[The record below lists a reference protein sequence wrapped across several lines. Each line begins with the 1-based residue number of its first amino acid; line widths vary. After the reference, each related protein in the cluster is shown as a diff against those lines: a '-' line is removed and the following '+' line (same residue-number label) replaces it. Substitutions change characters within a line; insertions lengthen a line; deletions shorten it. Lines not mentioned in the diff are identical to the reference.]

1 MQICRELAGYSYGQ
15 ADLVRRA
22 MSKKKADVMEKERGH
37 FITGCAA
44 NGISEAVANSI
55 FDEMSSFA
63 AYAFNKS
70 HAACY
75 AVVAYQT
82 AYLKRHYPREYMAA
96 LMTSVLDS
104 TAKLMEYI
112 EECTRLEIPVLPPD
126 INQSD
131 MVFTVT
137 PQGIRFGLL
146 AIKNMGRRVIED
158 ILKERELD
166 GPFTNFVEFCR
177 RTSAG
182 DLNRRG
188 VESLIKCGALDHL
201 GANRREMMENYG
213 PLADAIAE
221 ESRYLSGG
229 QLSLFGEGGATADY
243 RLSPREEYPH
253 AELLAYEKEVTGM
266 YLSGHPMSQYLPLYD
281 RYQAVRIARLQSAE
295 TNAPYDNAWVDIFGI
310 LADKKMRTT
319 KRGDILALL
328 TVEDMTGSMEVMC
341 FGRVYSQVSAK
352 LVPGEPL
359 FFRGRVSLREEDDT
373 KMVLE
378 RVFTIEERQSAPP
391 PRPPQSREKGSSG
404 KPAAERPQKGGRLL
418 IRVPQMEGEQWEKLQ
433 LLFSIF
439 EGETPLLVRAADTGR
454 LLKAGEEYNTDA
466 NPVLLGELRRVLG
479 QENVALLPPEA
490 PKAPP
495 EPALQ

>member
-37 FITGCAA
+37 FISGCAQ
-44 NGISEAVANSI
+44 NGIPETVANSI

-112 EECTRLEIPVLPPD
+112 EECARLEIPVLPPD

-137 PQGIRFGLL
+137 PEGIRFGLL
-146 AIKNMGRRVIED
+146 AIKNMGRSVIED
-158 ILKERELD
+158 ILKEREGD
-166 GPFTNFVEFCR
+166 GPFTDFVEFCR
-177 RTSAG
+177 RNAAG

-188 VESLIKCGALDHL
+188 VESLIKCGALDGL
-201 GANRREMMENYG
+201 GANRREMLENYSA
-213 PLADAIAE
+213 LADAIAE

-243 RLSPREEYPH
+243 ELSPREEYPH
-253 AELLAYEKEVTGM
+253 AELLAFEKEVTGM

-281 RYQAVRIARLQSAE
+281 RYGAVRIARLQSAE
-295 TNAPYDNAWVDIFGI
+295 TNAPYDNAWIDIFGI
-310 LADKKMRTT
+310 LAEKKMRTT
-319 KRGDILALL
+319 KRGDLLALL
-328 TVEDMTGSMEVMC
+328 TVEDMSGSMEVMC
-341 FGRVYSQVSAK
+341 FGRTYSQYSEK
-352 LVPGEPL
+352 LTEGEPL
-359 FFRGRVSLREEDDT
+359 FFRGRVSVREEDDT
-373 KMVLE
+373 KLVLDK
-378 RVFTIEERQSAPP
+378 VYTIEERASAPP
-391 PRPPQSREKGSSG
+391 ASLPKGRAPRPRVEPGAPR
-404 KPAAERPQKGGRLL
+404 PAPKKQGGRLL
-418 IRVPQMEGEQWEKLQ
+418 IRVQKAEGEQWEKLR

-439 EGETPLLVRAADTGR
+439 EGEVPLLVREAETGR
-454 LLKAGEEYNTDA
+454 LLRAGAEFRTDA
-466 NPVLLGELRRVLG
+466 NPVLLRELRQLLG
-479 QENVALLPPEA
+479 EENVALLPPEA
-490 PKAPP
+490 AKP
-495 EPALQ
+495 

>member
-1 MQICRELAGYSYGQ
+1 
-15 ADLVRRA
+15 
-22 MSKKKADVMEKERGH
+22 
-37 FITGCAA
+37 
-44 NGISEAVANSI
+44 
-55 FDEMSSFA
+55 
-63 AYAFNKS
+63 
-70 HAACY
+70 
-75 AVVAYQT
+75 
-82 AYLKRHYPREYMAA
+82 
-96 LMTSVLDS
+96 
-104 TAKLMEYI
+104 
-112 EECTRLEIPVLPPD
+112 
-126 INQSD
+126 
-131 MVFTVT
+131 
-137 PQGIRFGLL
+137 
-146 AIKNMGRRVIED
+146 
-158 ILKERELD
+158 
-166 GPFTNFVEFCR
+166 
-177 RTSAG
+177 
-182 DLNRRG
+182 
-188 VESLIKCGALDHL
+188 
-201 GANRREMMENYG
+201 
-213 PLADAIAE
+213 
-221 ESRYLSGG
+221 
-229 QLSLFGEGGATADY
+229 
-243 RLSPREEYPH
+243 
-253 AELLAYEKEVTGM
+253 
-266 YLSGHPMSQYLPLYD
+266 
-281 RYQAVRIARLQSAE
+281 
-295 TNAPYDNAWVDIFGI
+295 
-310 LADKKMRTT
+310 MRTT

-391 PRPPQSREKGSSG
+391 PRPPQSREKSGSG